1 MSEPD
6 APSDELPPPFAPVEW
21 VVVRRPPSGVVA
33 EELALVLASAG
44 IAHRVGDDP
53 DDALGGRLLE
63 VLPPDRA
70 RAEETLAAYEAESA
84 PPPPA
89 PALAAHGARWL
100 GAATV
105 AVLVGIFV
113 LQARDPAL
121 TRAGAAIA
129 ERLLD
134 GEPWRA
140 ITAFT
145 LHGDWMHL
153 FGNCVSALIVI
164 GAVGWWL
171 GPGLGALLLVA
182 AGALANFTTALV
194 LERHNSV
201 GASTIVFAALG
212 LLGVLSSVAAARR
225 ARVLGS
231 LRERRR
237 VWVYAA
243 ACLALLG
250 LLGGGGH
257 DDTLNQV
264 FGKPPSEVGPRVDV
278 FAHLF
283 GMAAGAVVGLVPALL
298 LRRPARPLAQALF
311 GGVALVALI
320 TAWALALSV

>member
-1 MSEPD
+1 MSDPD
-6 APSDELPPPFAPVEW
+6 APSDLLPQPAPDEW
-21 VVVRRPPSGVVA
+21 VVVRRPSSGVVA

-44 IAHRVGDDP
+44 ITHRAVDDGE
-53 DDALGGRLLE
+53 GGRRLE

-84 PPPPA
+84 PPPPV

-105 AVLVGIFV
+105 VVLVGIFL
-113 LQARDPAL
+113 LQVRDPSL

-140 ITAFT
+140 VTAFT

-182 AGALANFTTALV
+182 AGALANFATALV
-194 LERHNSV
+194 IQRHHNSV
-201 GASTIVFAALG
+201 GASTIVFAAMG
-212 LLGVLSSVAAARR
+212 LLGVLSAAAAARR

-237 VWVYAA
+237 LWVYAA

-250 LLGGGGH
+250 LLGGGAH
-257 DDTLNQV
+257 DDSLNQV
-264 FGKPPSEVGPRVDV
+264 FGKPASEAGPRVDV

-283 GMAAGAVVGLVPALL
+283 GMAAGAVVGLLPALL
-298 LRRPARPLAQALF
+298 LRRPARPLLQALF
-311 GGVALVALI
+311 GGIALVALI